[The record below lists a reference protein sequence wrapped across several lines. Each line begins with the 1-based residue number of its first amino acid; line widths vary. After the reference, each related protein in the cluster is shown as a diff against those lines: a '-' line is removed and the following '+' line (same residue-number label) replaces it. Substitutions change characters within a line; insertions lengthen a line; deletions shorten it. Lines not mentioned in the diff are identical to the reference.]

1 MIESW
6 AEFENGCV
14 PLQLRRAGGTLMSAT
29 FHAVIYD
36 YLLGSVNKQLWF

>member
-14 PLQLRRAGGTLMSAT
+14 PLQLRRAGGTLMSARTAT
-29 FHAVIYD
+29 F
-36 YLLGSVNKQLWF
+36 QLFMIICLEV

>member
-29 FHAVIYD
+29 F
-36 YLLGSVNKQLWF
+36 QLFMIICLEV